1 MKTLI
6 TEDKARFE
14 QKYQSPEVL
23 PSFHNFVVLSNNN
36 KAVQIGQS
44 ERRFF
49 MLQAKRK
56 SPPYRKEE
64 WSHMWALVKD
74 PSFHA
79 LFFQHLLA
87 IDTSIIVKGQAPMT
101 AFKTTIQSR
110 QASPPIKF
118 LKELLHEPH
127 LMQRPMKNMS
137 DDNRVALMDEFRSRG
152 RFSLKH
158 RTALP
163 PSFANLLESEQ
174 WEQTALKQDLSRGG
188 ASEQIPVNH
197 VVQCILDHFVG
208 QSYTRTS
215 AEDIKED
222 LERIGITFS
231 NVKVPAGT
239 PCQRSFKFPSIE
251 GLRYLLGQANYLT
264 CEDDALPVDED

>member
-56 SPPYRKEE
+56 NYDGKQ
-64 WSHMWALVKD
+64 WSRMWALVKD

-87 IDTSIIVKGQAPMT
+87 IDTSIIIKGQAPMT

-137 DDNRVALMDEFRSRG
+137 DDLRVALLDEFRSRG
-152 RFSLKH
+152 RFALKH
-158 RTALP
+158 RATLP
-163 PSFANLLESEQ
+163 PAFANLLDSEAWEES
-174 WEQTALKQDLSRGG
+174 ALKTDMLRNGP
-188 ASEQIPVNH
+188 SEQIPVNH
-197 VVQCILDHFVG
+197 VVQCILDHFTG
-208 QSYTRTS
+208 QAYTRTS
-215 AEDIKED
+215 AEDIKEE
-222 LERIGITFS
+222 LEHIGITFS
-231 NVKVPAGT
+231 NVKVPVGT

-251 GLRYLLGQANYLT
+251 GLRYLLGKANFLT
-264 CEDDALPVDED
+264 SEDDVLPLDED